1 MDGDKIRIM
10 RATKRISQQELADM
24 ANVQR
29 SYLSQIE
36 SNKRNPSVAVLAK
49 IAKALDCN
57 INEFF

>member
-10 RATKRISQQELADM
+10 RVTRRISQQELADM
-24 ANVQR
+24 AKVQR

-36 SNKRNPSVAVLAK
+36 SNKRNPSVAILAR
-49 IAKALDCN
+49 IAKALDCS